1 MSELLIDGYIRK
13 IEQQLSCRKG
23 FNNIIPI
30 NINNICYLFYHNP
43 TIIYISS
50 IVEPGTELRM
60 HTLDVSNINNPVFKQ
75 NMLSISETIDLQ
87 DVFKYK
93 SSYCFIPDI
102 FGTSSLKQLL
112 NTDEIDNNEIYD
124 TVFIHPDTTCHLS
137 TTNATTDWKWT
148 TWEFS
153 LLFLIFKRNHSND
166 ESKFHIIKSSKKQSS
181 LSHIKYCDQYG
192 IIAQVDDSHDTIYQ
206 LKLNGITDS
215 DFELLPLTSPNG
227 INSSFQS
234 LVWGSSK
241 YLTTHYLPRK
251 QALFSVKCS
260 QLWAHVKLERINDE
274 TTSYSDSNSTE
285 CYMYTFELDMW
296 TSIATFNYNAYKSD
310 KNNFEC
316 GLCTNYNVSNKLYL
330 VSNIGHTSEYDF
342 KKDKWYHL

>member
-112 NTDEIDNNEIYD
+112 NTNEIGNNEIYD
-124 TVFIHPDTTCHLS
+124 TLFIHPDTTCQLSS
-137 TTNATTDWKWT
+137 TTNVTSTDLDWMNSLN
-148 TWEFS
+148 WESS

-166 ESKFHIIKSSKKQSS
+166 ESKFHIIKSSEKQTC
-181 LSHIKYCDQYG
+181 LSHLKYCNQYG
-192 IIAQVDDSHDTIYQ
+192 IIGEVNDRIYQ
-206 LKLNGITDS
+206 LKLNDITDS
-215 DFELLPLTSPNG
+215 DFEFVPLVSPKGFN
-227 INSSFQS
+227 SFQP

-241 YLTTHYLPRK
+241 YLTTHFLPRK
-251 QALFSVKCS
+251 QALFSVQCS
-260 QLWAHVKLERINDE
+260 QLWTQAKLERISDE
-274 TTSYSDSNSTE
+274 TISCSTE